1 MWKAEF
7 FDVFG
12 AVGFLY
18 ITILSIFILIEN
30 SLPKWAVII
39 LLIIGVVGLIVDSTI
54 VAKTYLIKK

>member
-18 ITILSIFILIEN
+18 IAILSVFMLIKN
-30 SLPKWAVII
+30 GLPKWTVIV
-39 LLIIGVVGLIVDSTI
+39 LLVIGIVGFVIDSTI